1 MKCPR
6 HLRFLAPILA
16 LYIPFLLQGCAAPVI
31 AVGAG
36 AMISQDRRTTG
47 TIIDD
52 NFIAHKILTSIAD
65 NERLRERSHIGVAS
79 FNGIVLLTG
88 EVLDPESRDRIE
100 DMARD
105 VERVRGVH
113 NEIVVDDLSG
123 LGSRSK
129 DAWLTTKVKTALF
142 KENFTG
148 DDTIRPSQVKVVSE
162 RGVIYLMGLLTQEE
176 AEKAREVARRQSG
189 VRRVVELF
197 ESVKPADEDAG

>member
-6 HLRFLAPILA
+6 AVRFLAPILV

-36 AMISQDRRTTG
+36 AMISQDRRTAG

-52 NFIAHKILTSIAD
+52 NLIEHKILTFINDS
-65 NERLRERSHIGVAS
+65 ERLRERTHIGVAG

-100 DMARD
+100 DFARG
-105 VERVRGVH
+105 VNRVRGVH

-123 LGSRSK
+123 FGSRSK

-142 KENFTG
+142 KENVSG
-148 DDTIRPSQVKVVSE
+148 DDTIKPTQVKVISE
-162 RGVIYLMGLLTQEE
+162 RGVIYLMGLLTREE
-176 AEKAREVARRQSG
+176 AEKAREVARQQSG
-189 VRRVVELF
+189 VRRVVEIF
-197 ESVKPADEDAG
+197 EYIQPEDEDA